1 MPTCTVDNQGRIVIP
16 SSWRRQQ
23 GIGSGS
29 ELVALEEDGRLI
41 LQTREQS
48 IREAQQI
55 VRSSMGR
62 GRSLVDDLLR
72 ERRAERAREK
82 KRERR
87 RAQAADNRMTRAS

>member
-1 MPTCTVDNQGRIVIP
+1 MPTCTVDSQGRIVIP

-41 LQTREQS
+41 LETREQA

-62 GRSLVDDLLR
+62 GRSLVDNLIR
-72 ERRAERAREK
+72 ERRSDVAREMKRAR
-82 KRERR
+82 RR
-87 RAQAADNRMTRAS
+87 VSGDE

>member
-41 LQTREQS
+41 LQTREQA

-55 VRSSMGR
+55 VRNSVRR
-62 GRSLVDDLLR
+62 GRSLVDELLH
-72 ERRAERAREK
+72 ERRAEVAREK
-82 KRERR
+82 KRAARR
-87 RAQAADNRMTRAS
+87 PPSDD

>member
-16 SSWRRQQ
+16 SNWRHQQ
-23 GIGSGS
+23 GIESGS

-55 VRSSMGR
+55 VRRSMGR

-72 ERRAERAREK
+72 ERRADIAREK
-82 KRERR
+82 KRARR
-87 RAQAADNRMTRAS
+87 RIPGDD

>member
-16 SSWRRQQ
+16 SSWRNQQ

-29 ELVALEEDGRLI
+29 ELVVLEEDGRLI
-41 LQTREQS
+41 LQTREQA

-55 VRSSMGR
+55 VRSSVRR

-72 ERRAERAREK
+72 ERRAEVAREK
-82 KRERR
+82 KRATRR
-87 RAQAADNRMTRAS
+87 IPRHD

>member
-1 MPTCTVDNQGRIVIP
+1 MPTCIVDNQGRIVIP

-23 GIGSGS
+23 RIGSGS

-41 LQTREQS
+41 LETREQS

-62 GRSLVDDLLR
+62 GRSLVHDLLR
-72 ERRAERAREK
+72 ERRAEVAREK
-82 KRERR
+82 KRARR
-87 RAQAADNRMTRAS
+87 RIPGDD

>member
-41 LQTREQS
+41 LQTREQA

-55 VRSSMGR
+55 VRNSVRR
-62 GRSLVDDLLR
+62 GRSLVDELLH
-72 ERRAERAREK
+72 ERRAEVAREK
-82 KRERR
+82 KSAERR
-87 RAQAADNRMTRAS
+87 PPSDD